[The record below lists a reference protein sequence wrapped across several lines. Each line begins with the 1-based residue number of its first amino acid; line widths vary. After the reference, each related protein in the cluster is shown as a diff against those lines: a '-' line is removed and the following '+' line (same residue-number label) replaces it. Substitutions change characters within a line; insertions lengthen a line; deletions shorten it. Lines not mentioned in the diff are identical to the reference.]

1 MMERQLVSVQIPQH
15 LYERMRQI
23 AQDSHRPLETVLLDS
38 LTILYDD
45 HFDLASLSPDDLS
58 DFSDDQL
65 WALVWRPLTLSV
77 DLRLRELT
85 EIGKRGLL
93 NESES
98 AEVDQLIEAVDH
110 YVLLRSEALLLL
122 KQRGHDVK
130 RRLFD
135 AKEG

>member
-1 MMERQLVSVQIPQH
+1 MERQWVSVQIPQH
-15 LYERMRQI
+15 VYERMQQI
-23 AQDSHRPLETVLLDS
+23 AQESQRPLETVLLDS

-45 HFDLASLSPDDLS
+45 QFDLASLAPDDLS

-93 NESES
+93 SESES
-98 AEVDQLIEAVDH
+98 AEIDQLIEAVDH

-122 KQRGHDVK
+122 KQRGHDVE
-130 RRLFD
+130 RRLKQG
-135 AKEG
+135 A